1 MFYMYAVVE
10 GLPPAWRPPPA
21 VVTGASVDSR
31 RLGSYLLLGS
41 TLDAVPAPNPKT
53 LALHHDVVASTLD
66 ATAVLPFRYGTVV
79 ADADADPWL
88 EAHRAAVDVAV
99 AQVRGCVE
107 MSVKLLRLDGGVE
120 QQGGPGE
127 AQIRALAEQ
136 LVDRAGVERWRYRP
150 AGSGGNVV
158 ASVAFLLPR
167 AELPEFLAR
176 IAPVASRAIG
186 VAVVPTGPWPA
197 YSFVPSFDRP
207 PLSIVPPAPP
217 SPPTARRAG

>member
-21 VVTGASVDSR
+21 VVTAASVDR
-31 RLGSYLLLGS
+31 RPLGPLLLLGS
-41 TLDAVPAPNPKT
+41 RLDAVPPANPKT

-66 ATAVLPFRYGTVV
+66 ALAVLPFRYGTAV
-79 ADADADPWL
+79 ADADADAWL
-88 EAHRAAVDVAV
+88 AAQRATIEAAL

-107 MSVKLLRLDGGVE
+107 MSVKLLRLDGGLE

-127 AQIRALAEQ
+127 TELRALAEQ
-136 LVDRAGVERWRYRP
+136 LVDRAGIEQWRYRP
-150 AGSGGNVV
+150 AGTGGNVV

-167 AELPEFLAR
+167 ADLAEFLAR
-176 IAPVASRAIG
+176 IAPVASRALG

-197 YSFVPSFDRP
+197 YSFVPAFERP
-207 PLSIVPPAPP
+207 PLAIVPPPSHS
-217 SPPTARRAG
+217 SPPARRAG